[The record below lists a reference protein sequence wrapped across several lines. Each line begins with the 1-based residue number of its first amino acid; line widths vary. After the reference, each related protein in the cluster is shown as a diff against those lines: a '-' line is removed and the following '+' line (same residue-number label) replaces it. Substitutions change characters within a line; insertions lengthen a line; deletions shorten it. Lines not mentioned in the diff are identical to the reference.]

1 MDCSASMTTSKK
13 YIAKSFFF
21 WMVRFLRLKYQRVE
35 TVFIPHDVEAA
46 VVSEAD
52 FFTLSSAAASYP
64 QIFT

>member
-1 MDCSASMTTSKK
+1 MTTSKK

-52 FFTLSSAAASYP
+52 FFTLTRRLSEN
-64 QIFT
+64 